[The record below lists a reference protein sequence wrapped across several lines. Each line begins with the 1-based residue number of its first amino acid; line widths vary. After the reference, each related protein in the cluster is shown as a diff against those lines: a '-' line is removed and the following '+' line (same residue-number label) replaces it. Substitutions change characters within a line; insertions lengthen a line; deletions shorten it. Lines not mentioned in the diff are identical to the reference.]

1 MPRCLARLTEG
12 PGPVTTTLE
21 TATGPVPLTSKA
33 ATMALPAP
41 AAMALPAPAA
51 SILVSVAQLQP
62 RTAGPLVTAV
72 EVG

>member
-33 ATMALPAP
+33 A
-41 AAMALPAPAA
+41 AMALLAPAA
-51 SILVSVAQLQP
+51 SILVSVGLLHP

>member
-1 MPRCLARLTEG
+1 MPRCLARLAEG

-21 TATGPVPLTSKA
+21 TGPEPLTSKA